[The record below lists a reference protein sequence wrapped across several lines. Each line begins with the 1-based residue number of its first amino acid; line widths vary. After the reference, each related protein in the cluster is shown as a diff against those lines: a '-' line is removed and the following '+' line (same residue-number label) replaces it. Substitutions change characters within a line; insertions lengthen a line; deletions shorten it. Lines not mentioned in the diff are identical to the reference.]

1 MVKVGFITY
10 PRDQNPPRLIEVK
23 EGDDIEEEIKKYLVS
38 PNLLFKYWIEPEN
51 TKPSMGKNKKY
62 R

>member
-23 EGDDIEEEIKKYLVS
+23 EGDDIEEEIKKYSNIYFYMLQ
-38 PNLLFKYWIEPEN
+38 
-51 TKPSMGKNKKY
+51 KKIFGQN
-62 R
+62 